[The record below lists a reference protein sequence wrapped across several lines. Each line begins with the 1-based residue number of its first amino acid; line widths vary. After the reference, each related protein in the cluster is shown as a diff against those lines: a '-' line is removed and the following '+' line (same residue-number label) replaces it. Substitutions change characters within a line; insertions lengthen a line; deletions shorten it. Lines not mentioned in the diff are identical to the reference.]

1 MAAEMRHPRVL
12 SGLNAAI
19 EDFGFAL
26 GEAQDFIE
34 REELNFCDLVDD
46 VAFGK
51 LSSREA
57 KQRIHLAF
65 DQARRDVGQWRRLR
79 ADAAEE
85 GGFPYLHESLRV
97 GRVVVDLPIPEGAA

>member
-1 MAAEMRHPRVL
+1 MRHIKVL
-12 SGLNAAI
+12 SGLNQAI

-26 GEAQDFIE
+26 GEAQDFID
-34 REELNFCDLVDD
+34 REEPNFCDLIDD

-51 LSSREA
+51 LSSSEA
-57 KQRIHLAF
+57 KARIHLAF
-65 DQARRDVGQWRRLR
+65 DQARRDVGQWTRLR

-97 GRVVVDLPIPEGAA
+97 GRIVAVLPDGVA